1 VLLYVSRSA
10 GEGTM
15 SYRPIASR
23 YSAAEAS
30 FLAPCTSMLKTGKAA
45 VANLSTVL
53 SLLTVMMV
61 LR

>member
-1 VLLYVSRSA
+1 
-10 GEGTM
+10 M
-15 SYRPIASR
+15 SYRPIASHS
-23 YSAAEAS
+23 SAAEAS
-30 FLAPCTSMLKTGKAA
+30 FLALCTSMLKTGKAA